1 MSVVPP
7 VVRICGVCVPFLAGL
22 ASLAFHPSGLGAV
35 LAGAGLFLAAL
46 YAVCWTALLAHGRT
60 PGKLLAGLR
69 VVHQDGGPAG
79 WRLMLV
85 REVAGKL
92 LVSAALSGVT
102 VGVYWAVDHLWP
114 LWDGRGQAI
123 HDRMAGT
130 VVVRDGSLGRG
141 IHDEGLDEDLGE
153 RLARVFGD

>member
-1 MSVVPP
+1 M
-7 VVRICGVCVPFLAGL
+7 
-22 ASLAFHPSGLGAV
+22 

-46 YAVCWTALLAHGRT
+46 YAVFWTALLAQGRT

-69 VVHQDGGPAG
+69 VTRWDGGPAG
-79 WRLMLV
+79 WRLMLA
-85 REVAGKL
+85 REVAVKL
-92 LVSAALSGVT
+92 LVSGALSGVT
-102 VGVYWAVDHLWP
+102 GGVYWVVDHLWP

-130 VVVRDGSLGRG
+130 VVVRDGSPGRG
-141 IHDEGLDEDLGE
+141 VRDEGLDEDLGE